1 MYAREHD
8 QVYQT
13 SESEVEGF
21 VEELVWN
28 EYPTKIK
35 SSRTRNS
42 APSKLLINIKE
53 TTFVDETEN
62 ITHIAM
68 HTGVPIVKR
77 VSDTVERPTA
87 SERSM
92 FTFRVPR
99 NKNHDDRLNG

>member
-1 MYAREHD
+1 
-8 QVYQT
+8 VYQT
-13 SESEVEGF
+13 SENEVEGF
-21 VEELVWN
+21 VQEFMWN
-28 EYPTKIK
+28 EYPLKIK

-42 APSKLLINIKE
+42 APSRLLNIKE

-77 VSDTVERPTA
+77 VSDTVERPTV
-87 SERSM
+87 SEHSM

-99 NKNHDDRLNG
+99 NKNKGRLNG